1 MLIQFNFK
9 NFKSFREEAT
19 LDLSAAKITE
29 FSDRV
34 VSIGSEKILPVAA
47 IYGANASGK
56 SNIYS
61 AFEYMSE
68 YIANSFNY
76 GDEGD
81 KFEKFRPTPFLFDST
96 SAHSESSFEVY
107 FTLPGDKSEKT
118 YNYGFCINKE
128 GITEEW
134 LNYKAKT
141 ARKYSTIFYR
151 NADEIDLSGFPKN
164 NRDNIQVALEKQVL
178 IISLGAKLKIKRCKE
193 IRDWFIANEFA
204 NFGDPFTNFFMSQK
218 LPKGFVED
226 KKVQSKVIE
235 YFVSF
240 DEHIK
245 DFRIEKVPQEG
256 EFNEEKYKISALH
269 KMIDSDKMA
278 EIPLGFESAGTLKMF
293 ALYPELQAVIE
304 KGSVLFVDELNA
316 RLHPLL
322 VRNFMLT
329 FMNPQIN
336 TNHAQLVFTTYDTSQ
351 LSNHLLR
358 RDEIWFVEKDE
369 KGISTLYSL
378 ADFVDEDGSR
388 IRKDESYEKNYLIGK
403 YGAIPTLKNIK
414 M

>member
-269 KMIDSDKMA
+269 KMIDSEKMA